1 MKQTK
6 LALSAVMIVA
16 VGLIGTNFVTGS
28 EMIGQEKFD
37 ALSNS
42 NAVYGHLTIVHSDP
56 DGNILSYIQT
66 DNEVAAIGLDCM
78 AALVFGGTA
87 GDNCEGNKTATF
99 STIGLFKDES
109 FPNTMNAT
117 VVGGQDLFDTILTTN
132 GLEIEN
138 GTATPTTDS
147 DANPTSGGIG
157 INPGS
162 KTDIEVT
169 FTVGSKVSGQVVN
182 GAALFNTPLPVQSPF
197 SNAVLAG
204 QTFADVTLDSED
216 TLTIT
221 WTIEIG

>member
-42 NAVYGHLTIVHSDP
+42 NAVYGHLIIVHSDP

-87 GDNCEGNKTATF
+87 GSNCEGNKTATF
-99 STIGLFKDES
+99 STIGLFKDET
-109 FPNTMNAT
+109 FPNTMNVTAFSPN
-117 VVGGQDLFDTILTTN
+117 LFTTILTTN
-132 GLEIEN
+132 GLEIGN
-138 GTATPTTDS
+138 GTATPTEDS
-147 DANPTSGGIG
+147 SANPTSGGIG
-157 INPGS
+157 IDDGS
-162 KTDIEVT
+162 KSDIEVT
-169 FTVGSKVSGQVVN
+169 FTVGSQVSGQVVN
-182 GAALFNTPLPVQSPF
+182 GAALFNTPLPSGP
-197 SNAVLAG
+197 SDAVLAG
-204 QTFADVTLDSED
+204 QVFAPVTLDSED